1 MYRFI
6 ILVMVSAWVASG
18 CVSSK
23 KYEAL
28 ENRYRSTDRRL
39 AEMQKTNEFN
49 EKTILDLRQRVQI
62 LEDLR
67 TELAITK
74 EKFAALQ
81 GSHEQLKVS
90 YENALVEK
98 DKLITTYSE
107 DMAAFSRELAEKEKD
122 LDKQRVQLDS
132 MARSIEQREE
142 KLIELQAE
150 AEKQKTLMD
159 DLRSNIDEALNNF
172 SGTDLSVHQKDGK
185 VYVSLSQELLFGKGS
200 NVIDNKGRQALIQL
214 AEVLRDQRNLH
225 IKVEGHTDS
234 DGTPFRNWQ
243 LSVERSTAVVQILT
257 ANGLNPERIT
267 ASGRAFYSPVAPNDT
282 EENKALNR
290 RTEIILEPNLELLY
304 ELFKYEN
311 SATSSIP

>member
-1 MYRFI
+1 MYRI
-6 ILVMVSAWVASG
+6 IFLVLISGWLAAG
-18 CVSSK
+18 CVSAK
-23 KYEAL
+23 KYETL

-49 EKTILDLRQRVQI
+49 EATILDLRQRIQI

-67 TELAITK
+67 TELAVTK

-81 GSHEQLKVS
+81 GSHEQLKHS
-90 YENALVEK
+90 YDNALVEK

-107 DMAAFSRELAEKEKD
+107 DMAAFSRELAAKEKD
-122 LDKQRVQLDS
+122 LDQQRSQLDS
-132 MARSIEQREE
+132 MARDIERREE
-142 KLIELQAE
+142 KLIELKAE
-150 AEKQKTLMD
+150 SEKQKTLMN
-159 DLRSNIDEALNNF
+159 DLRGNISQALNNF
-172 SGTDLSVHQKDGK
+172 SGSDLSVRENEGK

-214 AEVLRDQRNLH
+214 AEVLRDQRNLY

-267 ASGRAFYSPVAPNDT
+267 ACGRAFYSPVAPNDT

-311 SATSSIP
+311 S